1 MKSVMI
7 SIKPYWVFLI
17 IAKTM
22 GWNIDKEKTVEV
34 RKTYPQD
41 DEWDKVGK
49 IYCTKDKKSFNHIPK
64 EYQPFMEKF
73 LGKVIGE
80 FICDDIFIMWDGYAG
95 NRGEDCLT
103 FDEREKYLQGNN
115 GYGWHISNLKIY
127 DEPKGKAKEYGDL
140 AINIYTGCPHNC
152 FYCFAPNVLHKDRKT
167 FHSEVKPREN
177 IVEAVKKQLKDENIS
192 GKLIHL
198 CFTCDPYPTGYD
210 TTPTREIIQAIKDSG
225 NNVQILTKGDGSR
238 DLDLLDENDWYG
250 ITLDGIGDGL
260 NPLWR
265 ARVDAFAEAY
275 KRGIKTWVSFEPVTD
290 EKEFFVN
297 LHLVA
302 PLVDKVKI
310 GKLNYHKSDID
321 WAEFGKKAE
330 DLCIKL
336 GLDYYIKESLRKEM
350 EKGKI

>member
-1 MKSVMI
+1 MK
-7 SIKPYWVFLI
+7 P
-17 IAKTM
+17 
-22 GWNIDKEKTVEV
+22 
-34 RKTYPQD
+34 
-41 DEWDKVGK
+41 
-49 IYCTKDKKSFNHIPK
+49 IY
-64 EYQPFMEKF
+64 
-73 LGKVIGE
+73 
-80 FICDDIFIMWDGYAG
+80 
-95 NRGEDCLT
+95 
-103 FDEREKYLQGNN
+103 
-115 GYGWHISNLKIY
+115 
-127 DEPKGKAKEYGDL
+127 EPKGKAKEYGDL

-192 GKLIHL
+192 EKLIHL

-210 TTPTREIIQAIKDSG
+210 TTPTREIIKAIKDSG

-238 DLDLLDENDWYG
+238 DLNLLDENDWYG
-250 ITLDGIGDGL
+250 ITLDGIGNGL

-265 ARVDAFAEAY
+265 ARVDAFAEAH

-336 GLDYYIKESLRKEM
+336 GLDYYIKESLREEM
-350 EKGKI
+350 KKGI